1 MIALP
6 FEVILVLLMAVPWT
20 AVGQNLPVTGVRSGI
35 NAQTG
40 EVPARRDINSL
51 YDEGGPQWD
60 LYVGAL
66 TAMQDANET
75 DPVSFFQIAGIH
87 GQPYMAWSGGGP
99 QTGADAGY
107 CPHNEMLFGT
117 WHRAYLSLY
126 EQVLVQHAKRLA
138 AAYPATSR
146 RQYVEAAED
155 LRLAYWDWG
164 ANSNVPPVTALPTVV
179 INRSDNGTLL
189 QSKVRNPFFRFTY
202 PESALQGDFG
212 KFDGNNYTKRCVD
225 DGQSFPESANDI
237 LSGFNLK
244 EKVYNVFLKATSFDE
259 MVSAQSQGANFEGPH
274 GEVHVGAACGQ
285 DLVYLSTSA
294 FDPLFWLH
302 HTNVDRLI
310 AYWQALHFENA
321 TMHFSYPSN
330 QLFATPRGTI
340 TTPESPMMPFI
351 GRGGE
356 PLTSESVT
364 QIRDWGYTYAPIRFW
379 EEAPGETKMAVSRT
393 VNSLYGPQV
402 PNSFRGVKRRKAAP
416 RTEYFAKVQVERSE
430 LELPCQ
436 VQLFMNGGL
445 AGSFTLLDMPKQGKS
460 YDQIPLRR
468 AMKSASIGGSSTK
481 AVLESIDD
489 NLEVVIR
496 KLDGTTVSLER
507 VPSLKI
513 ELEDV
518 ELIPPAT
525 LNELPTIGKSSR
537 RTAVARPQAVTG

>member
-1 MIALP
+1 MLGMP
-6 FEVILVLLMAVPWT
+6 QVAVPWT
-20 AVGQNLPVTGVRSGI
+20 AVGQDLPVTGVRSGI

-60 LYVGAL
+60 LLPVFTGSRTWLGLGA
-66 TAMQDANET
+66 
-75 DPVSFFQIAGIH
+75 G
-87 GQPYMAWSGGGP
+87 
-99 QTGADAGY
+99 
-107 CPHNEMLFGT
+107 
-117 WHRAYLSLY
+117 
-126 EQVLVQHAKRLA
+126 
-138 AAYPATSR
+138 R
-146 RQYVEAAED
+146 RQEQTQ
-155 LRLAYWDWG
+155 G
-164 ANSNVPPVTALPTVV
+164 
-179 INRSDNGTLL
+179 I
-189 QSKVRNPFFRFTY
+189 VRTIKCYSAPGIVRIFHCMRYTY

-212 KFDGNNYTKRCVD
+212 KFDGKNYTKRCVD

-364 QIRDWGYTYAPIRFW
+364 QIRDWGYTYAPMRFW

-393 VNSLYGPQV
+393 VNSLYAG
-402 PNSFRGVKRRKAAP
+402 RDDDLTRKGA
-416 RTEYFAKVQVERSE
+416 
-430 LELPCQ
+430 
-436 VQLFMNGGL
+436 
-445 AGSFTLLDMPKQGKS
+445 
-460 YDQIPLRR
+460 
-468 AMKSASIGGSSTK
+468 
-481 AVLESIDD
+481 
-489 NLEVVIR
+489 
-496 KLDGTTVSLER
+496 
-507 VPSLKI
+507 
-513 ELEDV
+513 
-518 ELIPPAT
+518 
-525 LNELPTIGKSSR
+525 
-537 RTAVARPQAVTG
+537 

>member
-1 MIALP
+1 MLGMP
-6 FEVILVLLMAVPWT
+6 QVAVPWT

-60 LYVGAL
+60 LLPVFTGSRTWLGLGA
-66 TAMQDANET
+66 
-75 DPVSFFQIAGIH
+75 G
-87 GQPYMAWSGGGP
+87 
-99 QTGADAGY
+99 
-107 CPHNEMLFGT
+107 
-117 WHRAYLSLY
+117 
-126 EQVLVQHAKRLA
+126 
-138 AAYPATSR
+138 R
-146 RQYVEAAED
+146 RQEQTQGIVRTIKCYSAPGIVRIFHCMSKSLCSMPNDSPPPTQPHQED
-155 LRLAYWDWG
+155 
-164 ANSNVPPVTALPTVV
+164 
-179 INRSDNGTLL
+179 
-189 QSKVRNPFFRFTY
+189 K
-202 PESALQGDFG
+202 SALQGDFG
-212 KFDGNNYTKRCVD
+212 KFDGKNYTKRCVD

-244 EKVYNVFLKATSFDE
+244 EKV
-259 MVSAQSQGANFEGPH
+259 GANFEGPH

-356 PLTSESVT
+356 PLTSESMT

-393 VNSLYGPQV
+393 VNSLYAGQDDDLT
-402 PNSFRGVKRRKAAP
+402 RKGA
-416 RTEYFAKVQVERSE
+416 
-430 LELPCQ
+430 
-436 VQLFMNGGL
+436 
-445 AGSFTLLDMPKQGKS
+445 
-460 YDQIPLRR
+460 
-468 AMKSASIGGSSTK
+468 
-481 AVLESIDD
+481 
-489 NLEVVIR
+489 
-496 KLDGTTVSLER
+496 
-507 VPSLKI
+507 
-513 ELEDV
+513 
-518 ELIPPAT
+518 
-525 LNELPTIGKSSR
+525 
-537 RTAVARPQAVTG
+537 